1 MPRANCRECG
11 RTYETAAAAERA
23 VHCLQVPMLRR
34 EVIDVF
40 VKRWGPAFWNCVC
53 DNCVSRAIE
62 NANDHAS
69 WKGNTLT
76 DEEEHYGRRNE

>member
-1 MPRANCRECG
+1 
-11 RTYETAAAAERA
+11 
-23 VHCLQVPMLRR
+23 MLRR